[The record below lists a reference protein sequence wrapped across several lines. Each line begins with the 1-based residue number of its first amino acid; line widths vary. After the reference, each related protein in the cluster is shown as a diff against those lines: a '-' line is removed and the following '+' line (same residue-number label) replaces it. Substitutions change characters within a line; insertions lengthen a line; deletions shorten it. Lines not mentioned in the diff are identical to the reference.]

1 LPIQLLANHDAD
13 VIKIG
18 RDFEELAYPRNIY
31 FWADSSHKVPFKKVL
46 ANQSAFRYDAR
57 RIPEFL
63 AQGMPY
69 WFKFKLQNTD
79 TISKNIF
86 IQTNL
91 FYYDIELYLTDSSG
105 KTMTN
110 PTKYS
115 WKMLLKNRPYPTRNA
130 IFPVSLPPQKTITVF
145 LRLQKEYGT
154 LWLPMSLKTEKKLI
168 IDQAKDNLSEG
179 LFFGVTCFV
188 LAFAILF
195 FFTLKDKI
203 YIYYALYVTFNAL
216 FFVSYKDFQVE
227 WFNTTLESF
236 RGNSLHVFW
245 SLWAIFVSISF
256 YTNLLEIDKIKHH
269 WILNGFTF
277 FQVLALL
284 FTFFIFFEVWQVNIP
299 WLSIRFS
306 VSYCYNIYAATFGIF
321 SIYTFAYFWRIN
333 HRKIQSILLL
343 LAYLP
348 LFMVLLV
355 NSLVANGLLSTSFE
369 SNKMGTFAVMIEFF
383 TMTVALAYRFKIY
396 KEEREK
402 FLLEINAEQQNRLDL
417 IVKTEEKERQR
428 IAQDLHDSVG
438 QFLIGTRIKINNL
451 VTKKEENIH
460 KELNEISELLNKAVQ
475 EVRTVSHNLTP
486 IDIQK
491 RKFEDVLRVTTERM
505 TISSNLL
512 INFQSLGDIESIP
525 ENHKVNLYRV
535 IQEILTNITKHA
547 KAQNVFVQLSVREE
561 EISLLI
567 EDDGIGFD
575 STKIADFQG
584 IGLKNIQSRVSLM
597 NGELTIDSHS
607 QKGTTIL
614 IDIPK

>member
-256 YTNLLEIDKIKHH
+256 YTNLLEIDKIKHQG
-269 WILNGFTF
+269 IFNGFIF

-284 FTFFIFFEVWQVNIP
+284 FTFFIFFEVWQINIP
-299 WLSIRFS
+299 WLSIHFS
-306 VSYCYNIYAATFGIF
+306 VSYCYNIYAATFGVF
-321 SIYTFAYFWRIN
+321 SIYAFAYFWRIN

-355 NSLVANGLLSTSFE
+355 NSLVANGWLSTSFE

-383 TMTVALAYRFKIY
+383 TMTVALAYRFKTY